1 MLRLLSLHLHLH
13 LNRRA
18 MNCFDYITAR
28 QLAERWGVHRA
39 TLLRWRQSGIGPAFH
54 KRPGVVLYSLA
65 EVEQYEQAN
74 PYLKPQ
80 EP

>member
-1 MLRLLSLHLHLH
+1 MLLSHSLPLSWRL
-13 LNRRA
+13 

-65 EVEQYEQAN
+65 EVEQYEKAN
-74 PYLKPQ
+74 PSLKPQ

>member
-1 MLRLLSLHLHLH
+1 
-13 LNRRA
+13 

-54 KRPGVVLYSLA
+54 KAPGVVLYPLA

-80 EP
+80 SK